1 MLIWRI
7 NSDYTIIDKWFLKN
21 IIQKIVSKKT
31 QVSSQ
36 KIGLDIGLVI
46 GRFFMGSEDLHY
58 GYWPNGKDASVQ
70 NFAHAQDSHS
80 KLIMDHI
87 PEKTNSILD
96 VGGGSGNLALKL
108 LDKGYSVD
116 CVIPSEYLAEQAKE
130 KLGNESKIPI
140 CGFEQMPTT
149 KTYDLIIFSE
159 SFQYV
164 KMDESL
170 HKVGDMI
177 NSVGH
182 LLICDFFRRD
192 VPGKSPMGGG
202 HSWQGFKDTISTLP
216 FQQVTDLDISEETAP
231 TIDLLD
237 QFCQDVLMPIS
248 EMSGSYLQYNYPYL
262 TALLNWKLK
271 KRIKKIRRTY
281 LSGELNGDS
290 FKKFKTYRLLLYKRK
305 S

>member
-1 MLIWRI
+1 MA
-7 NSDYTIIDKWFLKN
+7 KKN
-21 IIQKIVSKKT
+21 K
-31 QVSSQ
+31 VSSQ

-58 GYWPNGKDASVQ
+58 GYWPNGNNASVQ

-80 KLIMDHI
+80 ELIMDHI
-87 PEKTNSILD
+87 PEKTNYILD

-108 LDKGYSVD
+108 LNKGFSVD
-116 CVIPSEYLAEQAKE
+116 CVIPSKFLADQAKV
-130 KLGNESKIPI
+130 KLGNKSVIHI

-149 KTYDLIIFSE
+149 NTYDLIIFSE

-164 KMDESL
+164 KMGKTL
-170 HKVGDMI
+170 HKVEQLI
-177 NSVGH
+177 NPNGH

-202 HSWQGFKDTISTLP
+202 HSWQGFQDTISTLP
-216 FQQVTDLDISEETAP
+216 LQQVTDLDISEETAP

-237 QFCQDVLMPIS
+237 QFCRDVLMPIS
-248 EMSGSYLQYNYPYL
+248 EMSGAYLQYNYPYL
-262 TALLNWKLK
+262 TALINWKLK
-271 KRIKKIRRTY
+271 KRIEKIRRTF
-281 LSGELNGDS
+281 LSGELNGES
-290 FKKFKTYRLLLYKRK
+290 FMKFKTYHLLLYKRK

>member
-1 MLIWRI
+1 
-7 NSDYTIIDKWFLKN
+7 
-21 IIQKIVSKKT
+21 
-31 QVSSQ
+31 
-36 KIGLDIGLVI
+36 
-46 GRFFMGSEDLHY
+46 MGSEDLHY

-80 KLIMDHI
+80 ELIMNQI
-87 PEKTNSILD
+87 PENINYILD

-108 LDKGYSVD
+108 INNGYRVD
-116 CVIPSEYLAEQAKE
+116 CVIPSAFLAEQAKT
-130 KLGNESKIPI
+130 KLGNESVIHI
-140 CGFEQMPTT
+140 CGFEQMPST

-164 KMDESL
+164 KMKKSL
-170 HKVGDMI
+170 QKIEKMTSP
-177 NSVGH
+177 NGH

-192 VPGKSPMGGG
+192 LPEKSPIGGG

-216 FQQVTDLDISEETAP
+216 FQQVTDLDISLETAP

-271 KRIKKIRRTY
+271 KRIEKIRRTY
-281 LSGELNGDS
+281 LSGELNGES

-305 S
+305 SKGVEPDGIEPTTS

>member
-1 MLIWRI
+1 MA
-7 NSDYTIIDKWFLKN
+7 KKN
-21 IIQKIVSKKT
+21 K
-31 QVSSQ
+31 VSSQ
-36 KIGLDIGLVI
+36 KMGLYIGLVI

-70 NFAHAQDSHS
+70 NFAHAQDRHS
-80 KLIMDHI
+80 ELIMDQI
-87 PEKTNSILD
+87 PENINYILD

-108 LDKGYSVD
+108 INNGHRVD
-116 CVIPSEYLAEQAKE
+116 CVIPSAFLAEQAKT
-130 KLGNESKIPI
+130 KLGNESVIHI
-140 CGFEQMPTT
+140 CGFEQMPST

-164 KMDESL
+164 KMKKSL
-170 HKVGDMI
+170 QKIEKMTSP
-177 NSVGH
+177 NGH

-192 VPGKSPMGGG
+192 LPEKSPIGGG

-216 FQQVTDLDISEETAP
+216 FQQVTDLDISLETAP

-271 KRIKKIRRTY
+271 KRIEKIRRTY
-281 LSGELNGDS
+281 LSGDLNGES

>member
-1 MLIWRI
+1 MA
-7 NSDYTIIDKWFLKN
+7 KKN
-21 IIQKIVSKKT
+21 K
-31 QVSSQ
+31 VSSQ

-70 NFAHAQDSHS
+70 NFAHAQNSHS
-80 KLIMDHI
+80 ELIMNQIHENI
-87 PEKTNSILD
+87 NYILD

-108 LDKGYSVD
+108 INNGYRVD
-116 CVIPSEYLAEQAKE
+116 CVIPSAFLAEQAKT
-130 KLGNESKIPI
+130 KLGNESVIHI
-140 CGFEQMPTT
+140 CGFEQMPST

-164 KMDESL
+164 KMKKSL
-170 HKVGDMI
+170 QKIENMTSP
-177 NSVGH
+177 NGH

-192 VPGKSPMGGG
+192 LPEKSPIGGG

-216 FQQVTDLDISEETAP
+216 FQQVTDLDISIETAP

-248 EMSGSYLQYNYPYL
+248 EMSGSYLHYNYPYL
-262 TALLNWKLK
+262 TAMLNWKLK
-271 KRIKKIRRTY
+271 KRIEKIRRTY
-281 LSGELNGDS
+281 LSGELNGES

-305 S
+305 SKGVEPDGIEPTTS

>member
-1 MLIWRI
+1 
-7 NSDYTIIDKWFLKN
+7 
-21 IIQKIVSKKT
+21 
-31 QVSSQ
+31 
-36 KIGLDIGLVI
+36 
-46 GRFFMGSEDLHY
+46 MGSEDLHY

-80 KLIMDHI
+80 ELILDHI
-87 PEKTNSILD
+87 PEKTNYILD

-108 LDKGYSVD
+108 QNKGYSVD
-116 CVIPSEYLAEQAKE
+116 CVIPSEFLAEQAKA
-130 KLGNESKIPI
+130 KLGNESVIHT

-164 KMDESL
+164 KMRESL
-170 HKVGDMI
+170 HKIEDMI
-177 NSVGH
+177 SSIGH

-192 VPGKSPMGGG
+192 IPGKSPMGGG
-202 HSWQGFKDTISTLP
+202 HSWQGFKDTIATLP
-216 FQQVTDLDISEETAP
+216 FQQMTDLDISEETAP

-248 EMSGSYLQYNYPYL
+248 EMSGSYFRYNYPYL

-271 KRIKKIRRTY
+271 KRIEKIRRTY
-281 LSGELNGDS
+281 LSGELNGES

>member
-1 MLIWRI
+1 MA
-7 NSDYTIIDKWFLKN
+7 KN
-21 IIQKIVSKKT
+21 NK
-31 QVSSQ
+31 VSSQ

-80 KLIMDHI
+80 ELIMDQI
-87 PEKTNSILD
+87 PENINYILD

-108 LDKGYSVD
+108 INNGYRVD
-116 CVIPSEYLAEQAKE
+116 CVIPSAFLAEQAKT
-130 KLGNESKIPI
+130 KLGNESVIHI
-140 CGFEQMPTT
+140 CGFEQMPST

-164 KMDESL
+164 KMKKSL
-170 HKVGDMI
+170 QKIEKMTSP
-177 NSVGH
+177 NGH

-192 VPGKSPMGGG
+192 LTEKSPIGGG

-216 FQQVTDLDISEETAP
+216 FQQVTDLDISLETAP

-271 KRIKKIRRTY
+271 KRIEKIRRTF
-281 LSGELNGDS
+281 LSGDLNGES
-290 FKKFKTYRLLLYKRK
+290 FKKFKTYHLLLYKRK

>member
-1 MLIWRI
+1 
-7 NSDYTIIDKWFLKN
+7 
-21 IIQKIVSKKT
+21 VAKKT
-31 QVSSQ
+31 KVSSQ

-46 GRFFMGSEDLHY
+46 GRFFMGSEDIHY

-80 KLIMDHI
+80 KLILDHI
-87 PEKTNSILD
+87 PEKTNYILD

-108 LDKGYSVD
+108 LNKGYSVD
-116 CVIPSEYLAEQAKE
+116 CVIPSEFLAEQAKA
-130 KLGNESKIPI
+130 KLGNESVIHI

-164 KMDESL
+164 KMDASI
-170 HKVGDMI
+170 HKVENMI
-177 NSVGH
+177 SPIGH

-192 VPGKSPMGGG
+192 IPGKSPMGGG
-202 HSWQGFKDTISTLP
+202 HSWQDFKNIISTLP

-237 QFCQDVLMPIS
+237 QFCRDVLMPIS

-271 KRIKKIRRTY
+271 KRIKKIRRTF
-281 LSGELNGDS
+281 LSGELNGES

>member
-1 MLIWRI
+1 MA
-7 NSDYTIIDKWFLKN
+7 KN
-21 IIQKIVSKKT
+21 NK
-31 QVSSQ
+31 VSSQ

-80 KLIMDHI
+80 ELIMNQI
-87 PEKTNSILD
+87 PENINYILD

-108 LDKGYSVD
+108 INNGYRVD
-116 CVIPSEYLAEQAKE
+116 CVIPSAFLAEQAKT
-130 KLGNESKIPI
+130 KLGNESVIHI
-140 CGFEQMPTT
+140 CGFEQMPST

-164 KMDESL
+164 KMKKSL
-170 HKVGDMI
+170 QKIEKMTSP
-177 NSVGH
+177 NGH

-192 VPGKSPMGGG
+192 LPEKSPIGGG

-216 FQQVTDLDISEETAP
+216 FQQVTDLDISIETAP

-271 KRIKKIRRTY
+271 KRIEKIRRTY
-281 LSGELNGDS
+281 LSGELNGES

>member
-1 MLIWRI
+1 
-7 NSDYTIIDKWFLKN
+7 LKN
-21 IIQKIVSKKT
+21 RAKKNSA
-31 QVSSQ
+31 SSQ

-80 KLIMDHI
+80 KLIMDQI

-108 LDKGYSVD
+108 LEKGYSVD

-130 KLGNESKIPI
+130 KLGNKSVIHI

-164 KMDESL
+164 KMAESFR
-170 HKVGDMI
+170 KVEDMI
-177 NSVGH
+177 SSVGH

-216 FQQVTDLDISEETAP
+216 FQQVTNLDISEETAP

-237 QFCQDVLMPIS
+237 QCQDVLMPIS

>member
-1 MLIWRI
+1 
-7 NSDYTIIDKWFLKN
+7 
-21 IIQKIVSKKT
+21 
-31 QVSSQ
+31 
-36 KIGLDIGLVI
+36 
-46 GRFFMGSEDLHY
+46 MGSEDIHY

-80 KLIMDHI
+80 KLILDHI
-87 PEKTNSILD
+87 PEKTNYILD

-108 LDKGYSVD
+108 LNKGYSVD
-116 CVIPSEYLAEQAKE
+116 CVIPSEFLAEQAKA
-130 KLGNESKIPI
+130 KLGNESVIHI

-164 KMDESL
+164 KMDASI
-170 HKVGDMI
+170 HKVENMI
-177 NSVGH
+177 SPIGH

-192 VPGKSPMGGG
+192 IPGKSPMGGG
-202 HSWQGFKDTISTLP
+202 HSWQDFKNIISTLP

-237 QFCQDVLMPIS
+237 QFCRDVLMPIS

-271 KRIKKIRRTY
+271 KRIKKIRRTF
-281 LSGELNGDS
+281 LSGELNGES

>member
-7 NSDYTIIDKWFLKN
+7 NSDYTIIGKWFLKN

-108 LDKGYSVD
+108 LDNGYSVD
-116 CVIPSEYLAEQAKE
+116 CVIPSEFLAEQAKA
-130 KLGNESKIPI
+130 KLGNESVIHI
-140 CGFEQMPTT
+140 CGFEQIPTT

-170 HKVGDMI
+170 HKVGDI
-177 NSVGH
+177 ISSVGH

-248 EMSGSYLQYNYPYL
+248 EMSGSYLQYKYPYL
-262 TALLNWKLK
+262 TKLLNWKLK
-271 KRIKKIRRTY
+271 KRIEKIRRTY

>member
-1 MLIWRI
+1 MA
-7 NSDYTIIDKWFLKN
+7 KN
-21 IIQKIVSKKT
+21 NK
-31 QVSSQ
+31 VSSQ

-80 KLIMDHI
+80 ELIMNQI
-87 PEKTNSILD
+87 PENINYILD

-108 LDKGYSVD
+108 INNGYRVD
-116 CVIPSEYLAEQAKE
+116 CVIPSAFLAEQAKT
-130 KLGNESKIPI
+130 KLGNESVIHI
-140 CGFEQMPTT
+140 CGFEQMPST

-164 KMDESL
+164 KMKKSL
-170 HKVGDMI
+170 QKIEKMTSP
-177 NSVGH
+177 NGH

-192 VPGKSPMGGG
+192 LPEKSPIGGG

-216 FQQVTDLDISEETAP
+216 FQQMTDLDISLETAP

-271 KRIKKIRRTY
+271 KRIEKIRRTY
-281 LSGELNGDS
+281 LSGELNGES

>member
-1 MLIWRI
+1 
-7 NSDYTIIDKWFLKN
+7 
-21 IIQKIVSKKT
+21 
-31 QVSSQ
+31 
-36 KIGLDIGLVI
+36 
-46 GRFFMGSEDLHY
+46 MGSEDLHY

-130 KLGNESKIPI
+130 KLGNESKIHI

-164 KMDESL
+164 KMDESFR
-170 HKVGDMI
+170 KVEDMI
-177 NSVGH
+177 SSVGH

>member
-1 MLIWRI
+1 MA
-7 NSDYTIIDKWFLKN
+7 
-21 IIQKIVSKKT
+21 KKYK
-31 QVSSQ
+31 VSSQ

-46 GRFFMGSEDLHY
+46 GRFFMGSEDIHY

-70 NFAHAQDSHS
+70 NFAHARDSHS
-80 KLIMDHI
+80 KLIMDQV
-87 PEKTNSILD
+87 PENINYILD
-96 VGGGSGNLALKL
+96 VGGGSGDLALKL
-108 LDKGYSVD
+108 LNKGYSVD
-116 CVIPSEYLAEQAKE
+116 CVIPSAFLAEQAKT
-130 KLGNESKIPI
+130 KLGNESVIHI
-140 CGFEQMPTT
+140 CGFEQMPST

-164 KMDESL
+164 KMKKSL
-170 HKVGDMI
+170 QKIEKMTSP
-177 NSVGH
+177 NGH

-192 VPGKSPMGGG
+192 LPEKSPIGGG

-216 FQQVTDLDISEETAP
+216 FQQVTNLDISVETAP

-271 KRIKKIRRTY
+271 KRIEKIRRTY
-281 LSGELNGDS
+281 LSGELNGES

>member
-1 MLIWRI
+1 MA
-7 NSDYTIIDKWFLKN
+7 KN
-21 IIQKIVSKKT
+21 NK
-31 QVSSQ
+31 VSSQ

-70 NFAHAQDSHS
+70 NFAHAQNSHS
-80 KLIMDHI
+80 ELIMNQI
-87 PEKTNSILD
+87 PENINYILD

-108 LDKGYSVD
+108 INNGYRVD
-116 CVIPSEYLAEQAKE
+116 CVIPSAFLAEQAKT
-130 KLGNESKIPI
+130 KLGNESVIHI
-140 CGFEQMPTT
+140 CGFEQMPST

-164 KMDESL
+164 KMKKSL
-170 HKVGDMI
+170 QKIEKMTSP
-177 NSVGH
+177 NGH

-192 VPGKSPMGGG
+192 LPEKSPIGGG

-216 FQQVTDLDISEETAP
+216 FQQVTDLDISLETAP

-271 KRIKKIRRTY
+271 KRIEKIRRTY
-281 LSGELNGDS
+281 LSGELNGES

>member
-1 MLIWRI
+1 MA
-7 NSDYTIIDKWFLKN
+7 
-21 IIQKIVSKKT
+21 KKT
-31 QVSSQ
+31 RVSSQ

-80 KLIMDHI
+80 ELIMNQI
-87 PEKTNSILD
+87 PENINYILD

-108 LDKGYSVD
+108 INNGYRVD
-116 CVIPSEYLAEQAKE
+116 CVIPSAFLAEQAKT
-130 KLGNESKIPI
+130 KLGNESVIHI
-140 CGFEQMPTT
+140 CGFEQMPST

-164 KMDESL
+164 KMKKSL
-170 HKVGDMI
+170 QKIEKMTSP
-177 NSVGH
+177 NGH

-192 VPGKSPMGGG
+192 LPEKSPIGGG

-216 FQQVTDLDISEETAP
+216 FQQVTDLDISLETAP

-271 KRIKKIRRTY
+271 KRIEKIRRTY
-281 LSGELNGDS
+281 LSGELNGES

>member
-1 MLIWRI
+1 
-7 NSDYTIIDKWFLKN
+7 
-21 IIQKIVSKKT
+21 
-31 QVSSQ
+31 
-36 KIGLDIGLVI
+36 
-46 GRFFMGSEDLHY
+46 MGSEDLHY

-80 KLIMDHI
+80 KLIMDQI

-108 LDKGYSVD
+108 LEKGYSVD

-130 KLGNESKIPI
+130 KLGNKSVIHI

-164 KMDESL
+164 KMDASI
-170 HKVGDMI
+170 HKVENMI
-177 NSVGH
+177 SPTGH

-192 VPGKSPMGGG
+192 IPGKSPMGGG

-216 FQQVTDLDISEETAP
+216 FQQVTDLDISIETAP

-237 QFCQDVLMPIS
+237 QFCRDVLMPIS

-271 KRIKKIRRTY
+271 KRIEKIRRTY
-281 LSGELNGDS
+281 LSGELNGES
-290 FKKFKTYRLLLYKRK
+290 FKKFKTYHLLLYKRK

>member
-1 MLIWRI
+1 MA
-7 NSDYTIIDKWFLKN
+7 KN
-21 IIQKIVSKKT
+21 NK
-31 QVSSQ
+31 VSSQ

-70 NFAHAQDSHS
+70 NFAHAQNSHS
-80 KLIMDHI
+80 ELIMNQI
-87 PEKTNSILD
+87 PENINYILD

-108 LDKGYSVD
+108 INNGYRVD
-116 CVIPSEYLAEQAKE
+116 CVIPSAFLAEQAKT
-130 KLGNESKIPI
+130 KLGNESVIHI
-140 CGFEQMPTT
+140 CGFEQMPST

-164 KMDESL
+164 KMKKSL
-170 HKVGDMI
+170 QKIEKMTSP
-177 NSVGH
+177 NGH

-192 VPGKSPMGGG
+192 LPEKSPIGGG
-202 HSWQGFKDTISTLP
+202 HSWQGCKDTISTLP
-216 FQQVTDLDISEETAP
+216 FQQVTDLDISLETAP

-271 KRIKKIRRTY
+271 KRIEKIRRTY
-281 LSGELNGDS
+281 LSGELNGES